1 MNSVGL
7 ALIAAELLYESQR
20 KSQNEFPL
28 EEQKIVKQP
37 PWVTAR
43 IDIPKAIRK
52 GKTYEEILEIKKQI
66 WTEQNKELQTKELP

>member
-1 MNSVGL
+1 MNSVF
-7 ALIAAELLYESQR
+7 ALLAAELFFQNQR
-20 KSQNEFPL
+20 KSQEGFPL
-28 EEQKIVKQP
+28 EEQEIVKQP

-66 WTEQNKELQTKELP
+66 WTEQNKELQTKEQP